1 LSHNFVL
8 NKKIKNIKFKY
19 EKNNFVHFNFNK
31 DSVKKFINEINKRLK
46 FSNNLKFIGGGAN
59 FTTAQFLANKVC
71 KLLNISCAFDTLE
84 NHKHIDMSAEP
95 NLIILIANISN
106 SIYLSDAYAEIDK
119 FISHNNFPFIVT
131 NNADNKCFKK
141 LKNSQ
146 IMQIPYM
153 KKEISLIFYQKLF
166 EQLYK

>member
-1 LSHNFVL
+1 
-8 NKKIKNIKFKY
+8 
-19 EKNNFVHFNFNK
+19 
-31 DSVKKFINEINKRLK
+31 
-46 FSNNLKFIGGGAN
+46 
-59 FTTAQFLANKVC
+59 
-71 KLLNISCAFDTLE
+71 
-84 NHKHIDMSAEP
+84 MSAEP